1 MSNGQDPQRY
11 SAGERIT
18 LGIELHDD
26 SGIYDVTG
34 LFVHSDN
41 PKAVITLPGYGGGAQ
56 HATVYIQNVVT
67 TNTPP
72 GQYLCKYIQA
82 QDGRGNYSTLHP
94 NITFYVDQQPTPIDG
109 QGPQLEGWG
118 FPSED
123 IQFAEVSM
131 IEAAKADKRL
141 HTERQLELTA
151 RGTTEDTGA
160 KGDIQQE
167 GTPATPGT
175 PEDMQAGTQEGDAL
189 QLIEGKMNEMAAD
202 ITEDTGGHGDVYL
215 HTQRKMDEM
224 AEKMTEDTGGHGDIH
239 LHAQRKM
246 DEMAR
251 KMFEED

>member
-1 MSNGQDPQRY
+1 MSDGQDQQRY
-11 SAGERIT
+11 SAGQRVT

-41 PKAVITLPGYGGGAQ
+41 PNAVITLPGYGRGAQ

-67 TNTPP
+67 TNTLP
-72 GQYLCKYIQA
+72 GQYVCKYIQA
-82 QDGRGNYSTLHP
+82 QDGRGNRSTLHP
-94 NITFYVDQQPTPIDG
+94 DITFYVDQQHTPVDD

-131 IEAAKADKRL
+131 IEVAKEDERL

-151 RGTTEDTGA
+151 KGTSEGTGA
-160 KGDIQQE
+160 QGNIQE
-167 GTPATPGT
+167 GSMPDT
-175 PEDMQAGTQEGDAL
+175 PEDMQGSVQETDAL

-202 ITEDTGGHGDVYL
+202 ITEDTGGHGDIYL
-215 HTQRKMDEM
+215 HTQRRMDEM
-224 AEKMTEDTGGHGDIH
+224 AKEMTEDTGGHGDIH

-246 DEMAR
+246 DEMA
-251 KMFEED
+251 KEMFEED

>member
-1 MSNGQDPQRY
+1 MSDGQDHQQRY
-11 SAGERIT
+11 SPGQRIT
-18 LGIELHDD
+18 LGIELYDD
-26 SGIYDVTG
+26 NGIFDVKG
-34 LFVHSDN
+34 RFVHADN
-41 PKAVITLPGYGGGAQ
+41 PRVHITLAGYGGGAQ
-56 HATVYIQNVVT
+56 SATVYIQNVVT
-67 TNTPP
+67 TNTLP
-72 GQYLCKYIQA
+72 GQYVCEYIQA
-82 QDGRGNYSTLHP
+82 EDGKGNYSTLHP
-94 NITFYVDQQPTPIDG
+94 DITFYVDQQPTPVDG

-131 IEAAKADKRL
+131 IEAAKEDKRL

-151 RGTTEDTGA
+151 RGTAEDTGA
-160 KGDIQQE
+160 QGDIQQE
-167 GTPATPGT
+167 GT
-175 PEDMQAGTQEGDAL
+175 PEDMQAGTQEADAL

-224 AEKMTEDTGGHGDIH
+224 AQKMTEDTGGHGDIH